1 MIEYNM
7 PLYRPPA
14 EANSF
19 ILQVTLGCSYNKC
32 SFCTMYENKEYKVR
46 KLEDI
51 QDEIEVM
58 ARLKPYTKRVF
69 LADGDVLNVDAVH
82 ILKILDALLLN
93 FPKLQRVSAYASAF
107 NLVKKTNEELLL
119 LKEKKLSLVY
129 YGIESGDFE
138 LLKAI
143 DKSIK
148 PTKMIEGLNKA
159 SAAGL
164 KISAM
169 VILGLGG
176 KSRSKEHIHNTAAL
190 INACKITYLSTLELG
205 FEKNRKDLFYK
216 RFEKKL
222 GEFTFLTQEEMLK
235 EQVLLISLIN
245 PPKAVI
251 FRSNHASN
259 TFALKGVLPKDKL
272 RLMDELKF
280 VLKNY
285 DLSSTKMSF
294 E

>member
-1 MIEYNM
+1 M

-32 SFCTMYENKEYKVR
+32 SFCTMYENKDYEVR

-51 QDEIEVM
+51 FDEIEVM
-58 ARLKPYTKRVF
+58 SRLNPDTKRVF
-69 LADGDVLNVDAVH
+69 LADGDVLNVDTVH
-82 ILKILDALLLN
+82 ILKILDVLISS

-107 NLVKKTNEELLL
+107 NLLKKSNEELLS

-148 PTKMIEGLNKA
+148 PSKMIEGLNKA
-159 SAAGL
+159 SEVGL

-176 KSRSKEHIHNTAAL
+176 KSRSNEHIKNTATL
-190 INACKITYLSTLELG
+190 INECKISYLSTLELG
-205 FEKNRKDLFYK
+205 FEKNRKDLFYE

-222 GEFTFLTQEEMLK
+222 GKFTFLTQEEMLK
-235 EQVLLISLIN
+235 EQALLISLIN
-245 PPKAVI
+245 PSKPVI

-272 RLMDELKF
+272 RLIDELRF

-285 DLSSTKMSF
+285 DLTSTKMSF

>member
-1 MIEYNM
+1 M

-32 SFCTMYENKEYKVR
+32 SFCTMYENKDYEVR

-51 QDEIEVM
+51 FDEIEVM
-58 ARLKPYTKRVF
+58 SRLNPDTKRVF
-69 LADGDVLNVDAVH
+69 LADGDVLNVDTVH
-82 ILKILDALLLN
+82 ILKILDVLTES

-107 NLVKKTNEELLL
+107 NLLKKSNEELLS

-148 PTKMIEGLNKA
+148 PSKMIEGLNKA
-159 SAAGL
+159 SEVGL

-176 KSRSKEHIHNTAAL
+176 KSRSNEHIKNTATL
-190 INACKITYLSTLELG
+190 INECKISYLSTLELG
-205 FEKNRKDLFYK
+205 FEKNRKDLFYE

-222 GEFTFLTQEEMLK
+222 GKFTFLTQEEMLK
-235 EQVLLISLIN
+235 EQALLISLIN
-245 PPKAVI
+245 PSKPVI

-272 RLMDELKF
+272 RLIDELRF

-285 DLSSTKMSF
+285 DLTSTKMSF

>member
-1 MIEYNM
+1 M

-32 SFCTMYENKEYKVR
+32 SFCTMYENKDYEVR

-51 QDEIEVM
+51 FDEIEVM
-58 ARLKPYTKRVF
+58 SRLNPDTKRVF
-69 LADGDVLNVDAVH
+69 LADGDVLNVDTVH
-82 ILKILDALLLN
+82 ILKILDVLISS

-107 NLVKKTNEELLL
+107 NLLKKSNEELLS
-119 LKEKKLSLVY
+119 LKENKLSLVY

-148 PTKMIEGLNKA
+148 PSKMIEGLNKA
-159 SAAGL
+159 SEVGL

-176 KSRSKEHIHNTAAL
+176 KSRSNEHIKNTAAL
-190 INACKITYLSTLELG
+190 INECKISYLSTLELG
-205 FEKNRKDLFYK
+205 FEKNRKDLFYE

-222 GEFTFLTQEEMLK
+222 GKFTFLTQEEMLK
-235 EQVLLISLIN
+235 EQALLISLIN
-245 PPKAVI
+245 PSKPVI

-272 RLMDELKF
+272 RLIDELRF

-285 DLSSTKMSF
+285 DLTSTKMSF